1 MTDAS
6 ATPVAPRLLLF
17 SSSRVPGDERYLTWA
32 ADLVRDFFGR
42 EVRTL
47 AFVPFAGVTISFDEY
62 TARTRD
68 AFGEI
73 GYEVRSVH
81 EAGDPRAV
89 VREADAVLVGGGN
102 TFQLLAR
109 VYATGLRDVIRERVA
124 AGMPYMGWSAG
135 SNLACPTI
143 RTTNDMPVVQPP
155 AFDALGFVPFQ
166 VNPHYTD
173 YHPPGH
179 RGETRAD
186 RLAEFVALN
195 PGVPVVGL
203 REGSILRRE
212 GDQLQLLGA
221 PPDAAL
227 FGLRDRTTIAP
238 GDDLGFLLR
247 R

>member
-1 MTDAS
+1 MTDRPNS
-6 ATPVAPRLLLF
+6 TTIPRLLLF

-32 ADLVRDFFGR
+32 TELVRDFFGSG
-42 EVRTL
+42 VRTL
-47 AFVPFAGVTISFDEY
+47 AFVPFAGVTISEDEY
-62 TARTRD
+62 TGRTRD
-68 AFGEI
+68 AFTEI

-81 EAGDPRAV
+81 EAKDPVAL
-89 VREADAVLVGGGN
+89 VRDADAIVVGGGN
-102 TFQLLAR
+102 TFHLLSR
-109 VYATGLRDVIRERVA
+109 VYATGLRDGIRERVA
-124 AGMPYMGWSAG
+124 SGTPYMGWSAG

-155 AFDALGFVPFQ
+155 SFEALGFLPFQ
-166 VNPHYTD
+166 INPHYTD

-195 PGVPVVGL
+195 PGVPVLGL

-212 GDQLQLLGA
+212 GERLSLLGA

-227 FGLRDRTTIAP
+227 FGHATRTSVSP
-238 GDDLGFLLR
+238 GDVSFLL
-247 R
+247 